1 MAIPNI
7 GVEFYLG
14 TGWSVGAS
22 WMYAWWSAGKRHR
35 YWRVYGGDIYGRY
48 HFGNHTN
55 RFKGHHVG
63 IYAGLLTY
71 DFEFGGMGYIGGK
84 PGHSLWDRC
93 MRNFGAEYGYSFAIA
108 RNFYIDLTLGV
119 GYFGGIEE
127 KLRPI
132 QGEYYWESTS
142 RKTWLGPTKAEVSLV
157 WVIFGDNSKAK
168 KGGDK

>member
-14 TGWSVGAS
+14 AGWSVGAS
-22 WMYAWWSAGKRHR
+22 WMYAWWSAGKRNR
-35 YWRVYGGDIYGRY
+35 YWRVYGGEIYGRY

-63 IYAGLLTY
+63 IYAGLVTY
-71 DFEFGGMGYIGGK
+71 DFEFGGVGYIGGK

-108 RNFYIDLTLGV
+108 RNLYIDLTLGV

-142 RKTWLGPTKAEVSLV
+142 RKTWLGPTKAEVSFV
-157 WVIFGDNSKAK
+157 WVIFGGSAKAK